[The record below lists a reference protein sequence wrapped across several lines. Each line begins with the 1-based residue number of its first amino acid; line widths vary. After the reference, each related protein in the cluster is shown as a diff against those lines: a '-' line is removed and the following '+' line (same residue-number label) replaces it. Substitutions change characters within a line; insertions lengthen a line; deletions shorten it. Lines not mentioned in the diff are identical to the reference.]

1 MKKTVLTLIVAV
13 VVLGAIIAAG
23 GAYLIYDFTSKAPSS
38 LAQEVVF
45 EVEPGKG
52 FNTVATELEQRGL
65 IRNAQFFSLYA
76 RLVGDRSKL
85 KVGEYLF
92 RTDMKPREVLDTLIS
107 GKSLARSFTVSEGL
121 STYEIADV
129 FQKQGFGTADEFL
142 RLTRD
147 PELIKS
153 LLGPN
158 ENATSLEGYLFPETY
173 MLTKF
178 TDTKTLVSN
187 MVRRFLHVYNE
198 VIALKQS
205 SMNRTEIVT
214 LASIIEK
221 ETGAPEERP
230 IISSVFHNR
239 LAKGMRLQTD
249 PTVIYGKALH
259 LGKIVINI
267 TKADLMTPT
276 PYNTYTIN
284 GMPPGPIANPGR
296 EALMAAVD
304 PAKTEYLF
312 FVSQNDGHHVF
323 TTSYENHVQ
332 AVQKFQLNRKAREGK
347 SWRDLNKKPTPAAA
361 TTGK

>member
-1 MKKTVLTLIVAV
+1 MKKTVLTLITSV
-13 VVLGAIIAAG
+13 VILGAIIAGG
-23 GAYLIYDFTSKAPSS
+23 GAYLIYNFTSQAPSS
-38 LAQEVVF
+38 ASQEVVF
-45 EVEPGKG
+45 EVEPGKS
-52 FNTVATELEQRGL
+52 FNAVAAELEQKGL
-65 IRNAQFFSLYA
+65 IRNAQFFSFYA

-107 GKSLARSFTVSEGL
+107 GKSVARSFTVSEGL

-129 FQKQGFGTADEFL
+129 FQKQGFGTAEEFL

-153 LLGPN
+153 LLGPT
-158 ENATSLEGYLFPETY
+158 EKATSLEGYLFPETY

-178 TDTKTLVSN
+178 TDTRTLVSN
-187 MVRRFLHVYNE
+187 MVRRFLHVYDE
-198 VIALKQS
+198 VTAAKQS
-205 SMNRTEIVT
+205 SMNRTETVT

-296 EALMAAVD
+296 EALMAAID

-312 FVSQNDGHHVF
+312 FVSQNDGRHVF
-323 TTSYENHVQ
+323 TSTYQDHVQ

-347 SWRDLNKKPTPAAA
+347 SWRDLNKKPTPGTA

>member
-1 MKKTVLTLIVAV
+1 MKKTVLTLITAV
-13 VVLGAIIAAG
+13 VILGAIIAGG
-23 GAYLIYDFTSKAPSS
+23 GAYLIYNFTSQAPSS
-38 LAQEVVF
+38 ASQEVVF
-45 EVEPGKG
+45 EVEPGKS
-52 FNTVATELEQRGL
+52 FNAVAAELEQKGL
-65 IRNAQFFSLYA
+65 IRNAQFFSFYA

-107 GKSLARSFTVSEGL
+107 GKSVARSFTVSEGL

-129 FQKQGFGTADEFL
+129 FQKQGFGTAEEFL

-153 LLGPN
+153 LLGPT
-158 ENATSLEGYLFPETY
+158 EKATSLEGYLFPETY

-178 TDTKTLVSN
+178 TDTRTLVSN
-187 MVRRFLHVYNE
+187 MVRRFLHVYDE
-198 VIALKQS
+198 VTAAKQS
-205 SMNRTEIVT
+205 GMNRTETVT

-221 ETGAPEERP
+221 ETGAHEERP

-296 EALMAAVD
+296 EALMAAID

-312 FVSQNDGHHVF
+312 FVSQNDGRHVF
-323 TTSYENHVQ
+323 TSTYQDHVQ

-347 SWRDLNKKPTPAAA
+347 SWRDLNKKPTPGTA